1 VTIADAL
8 ENLRICTEE
17 FEAADHVCR
26 QWSKVCGFTVWC
38 EGHPLDRMKL
48 RRRRRA
54 KLDLK
59 RARWYVNHALAGAS
73 AAGRG

>member
-1 VTIADAL
+1 MTDA
-8 ENLRICTEE
+8 LRICIEE
-17 FEAADHVCR
+17 FEAADRVCR
-26 QWSKVCGFTVWC
+26 QWSKIYGFAVWR

-48 RRRRRA
+48 LRRRRT

-59 RARWYVNHALAGAS
+59 RALAGAP

>member
-8 ENLRICTEE
+8 ENLRVCSEE
-17 FEAADHVCR
+17 FEAADHAC
-26 QWSKVCGFTVWC
+26 QLWSELCGPGIWR

-48 RRRRRA
+48 CRRRRA

-59 RARWYVNHALAGAS
+59 RARWYVDHALADAS
-73 AAGRG
+73 AAGCG

>member
-1 VTIADAL
+1 MTIGDAL
-8 ENLRICTEE
+8 DNLRACTEE
-17 FEAADHVCR
+17 FAAADYACR
-26 QWSKVCGFTVWC
+26 QWSELCGSGIWR

-59 RARWYVNHALAGAS
+59 RAHWYVDYALAGAS
-73 AAGRG
+73 AAGSG

>member
-1 VTIADAL
+1 MTIADAL

-17 FEAADHVCR
+17 FEVADHVCR
-26 QWSKVCGFTVWC
+26 QWGKLCGFAVWR

-59 RARWYVNHALAGAS
+59 RARRYVDYALTGAP
-73 AAGRG
+73 AAGSG